1 MTAVAETAQIPS
13 VRSVLRSGA
22 PRFAR
27 EAFGPVGAFYVGWK
41 VGNLATGIALATVL
55 AIALEVYEHRRGR
68 RGTLALVSAGFVVVQ
83 KAAGDGGV
91 HGRPIV
97 TLVVQGF
104 VLGRVSPRGQGRVD
118 IYQLPSA
125 TDKGTPQAVG
135 DVLRSPVRWRGHKGI
150 EYSGSGFRFRAIDGA
165 YRIVVRGAGVYLFAG
180 GNGSV
185 LLRGSSVYKQSDGKY
200 SVDGETPNSMPTI
213 PLARAIGRG

>member
-1 MTAVAETAQIPS
+1 M
-13 VRSVLRSGA
+13 
-22 PRFAR
+22 
-27 EAFGPVGAFYVGWK
+27 
-41 VGNLATGIALATVL
+41 
-55 AIALEVYEHRRGR
+55 
-68 RGTLALVSAGFVVVQ
+68 
-83 KAAGDGGV
+83 
-91 HGRPIV
+91 
-97 TLVVQGF
+97 
-104 VLGRVSPRGQGRVD
+104 LGRVSPRGQGRVD

-200 SVDGETPNSMPTI
+200 SVDGERPNSMPTI

>member
-1 MTAVAETAQIPS
+1 MRRILVSCATVAALVLPAVASAGA
-13 VRSVLRSGA
+13 RGA
-22 PRFAR
+22 P
-27 EAFGPVGAFYVGWK
+27 
-41 VGNLATGIALATVL
+41 T
-55 AIALEVYEHRRGR
+55 
-68 RGTLALVSAGFVVVQ
+68 AGFVVVQ

-200 SVDGETPNSMPTI
+200 SVDGERPNSMPTI